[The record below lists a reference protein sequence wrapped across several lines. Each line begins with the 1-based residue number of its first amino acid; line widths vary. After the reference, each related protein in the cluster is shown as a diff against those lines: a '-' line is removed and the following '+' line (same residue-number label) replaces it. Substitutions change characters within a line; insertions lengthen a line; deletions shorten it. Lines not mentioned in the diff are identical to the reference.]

1 MNINVVKIQLYSR
14 RYLSDVF
21 FSFRMICC
29 EVLVRSM
36 KDSWQK
42 FEGNYSSTSSS
53 LVDKVPGLF
62 IHKWLDQPL
71 WEEWSSKLALL
82 INLCTVYSFNIFMK
96 KLNSFWKLKWEI
108 YNNMIY
114 TIHRYLIQWQVC
126 WKWRLQCIPHSF
138 PNMVDEEERLCNNV
152 TANLVILGLLKYLK

>member
-1 MNINVVKIQLYSR
+1 MNINMVKIQLYSR

-82 INLCTVYSFNIFMK
+82 INLCTVYSFNISWNNLIPFENWNERSISIWYIQYTDIWYNGKFVGNDVINAFHIHFQIWWMK
-96 KLNSFWKLKWEI
+96 RKDF
-108 YNNMIY
+108 
-114 TIHRYLIQWQVC
+114 
-126 WKWRLQCIPHSF
+126 
-138 PNMVDEEERLCNNV
+138 V
-152 TANLVILGLLKYLK
+152 TM

>member
-1 MNINVVKIQLYSR
+1 MNINMVKIQLYSR

-21 FSFRMICC
+21 FSSFKMICC

-53 LVDKVPGLF
+53 LVDKVTGLF
-62 IHKWLDQPL
+62 IQKWLDQPL

-82 INLCTVYSFNIFMK
+82 INLCTVQFIALIFSWNNLIPFENWNERSITIWYIQYTDIWYNGKFVGNDVINAFHIHFQIWWMK
-96 KLNSFWKLKWEI
+96 RKDF
-108 YNNMIY
+108 
-114 TIHRYLIQWQVC
+114 
-126 WKWRLQCIPHSF
+126 
-138 PNMVDEEERLCNNV
+138 V
-152 TANLVILGLLKYLK
+152 TM